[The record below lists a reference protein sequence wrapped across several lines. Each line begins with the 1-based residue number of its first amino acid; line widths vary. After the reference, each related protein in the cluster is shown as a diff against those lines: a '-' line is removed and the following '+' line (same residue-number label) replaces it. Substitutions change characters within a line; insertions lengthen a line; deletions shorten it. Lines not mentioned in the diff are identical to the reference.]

1 MGATGSETVLRTVED
16 GVMTLTLNR
25 PDRLN
30 AFNPAMRDELID
42 AFRDAGQDDSVR
54 VVIVTGAGRAFC
66 AGADLASGGD
76 TFNRAGRATAEDHR
90 DGGGRV
96 ALAMY
101 ECPKPIIAAIN
112 GPAVGVGLTMTLPA
126 DIRLTVPE
134 NKLGFVFLAR
144 GIAPDAC
151 SSWFLPRIVGV
162 SKAME
167 WFATARV
174 FGTEEA
180 LHAGLVSEV
189 LDPEALLPRA
199 GELADEI
206 IGRTGAVSVALARAL
221 VWRMLGAADPYEAHR
236 LESLAIFHMGQSA
249 DAEEGV
255 SSFLE
260 KRAPRFPLKVS
271 RDMPPFYPWWDGT
284 DS

>member
-1 MGATGSETVLRTVED
+1 MSGETVLREIRD

-30 AFNPAMRDELID
+30 AFNPDMRDALIA
-42 AFRDAGQDDSVR
+42 AFSDAGADDDVR
-54 VVIVTGAGRAFC
+54 VVILTGAGRAFC
-66 AGADLASGGD
+66 AGADLESGGD
-76 TFNRAGRATAEDHR
+76 TFNRAGRSAEAHR

-96 ALAMY
+96 TLAMFD
-101 ECPKPIIAAIN
+101 CPKPIIAAIN

-126 DIRLTVPE
+126 DIRLTVPG

-162 SKAME
+162 SRAME

-174 FGTEEA
+174 FGSEEA
-180 LHAGLVSEV
+180 RDSGLVSE
-189 LDPEALLPRA
+189 LLEPAALLRRA
-199 GELADEI
+199 RELAAEI
-206 IGRTGAVSVALARAL
+206 TENAGAVSVALARAL
-221 VWRMLGAADPYEAHR
+221 VWRMLGAPGPEVAHR
-236 LESLAIFHMGQSA
+236 LESKAIWYMGQSA

-255 SSFLE
+255 TSFLE
-260 KRAPRFPLKVS
+260 KRRPAFPLRVS
-271 RDMPPFYPWWDGT
+271 CDMPPFYPWWKDG
-284 DS
+284 D

>member
-1 MGATGSETVLRTVED
+1 MSEQTILTQIADR
-16 GVMTLTLNR
+16 VMTITLNR

-30 AFNPAMRDELID
+30 AFNPPMRDALIS
-42 AFRDAGQDDSVR
+42 AFKQAGEDDEVR
-54 VVIVTGAGRAFC
+54 VVILTGAGRAFC
-66 AGADLASGGD
+66 AGADLEAGGD
-76 TFNRAGRATAEDHR
+76 TFNRSDRATAETHR

-96 ALAMY
+96 TLAMFD
-101 ECPKPIIAAIN
+101 CPKPIIAAIN

-126 DIRLTVPE
+126 DIRLTVPG

-174 FGTEEA
+174 FDTEEA
-180 LHAGLVSEV
+180 RNAGLVSEV
-189 LDPEALLPRA
+189 LEAERLLPRA
-199 GELADEI
+199 RELAAEI
-206 IGRTGAVSVALARAL
+206 AGNTSAVSVALARAL
-221 VWRMLGAADPYEAHR
+221 VWRMLGAAGPRDAHL
-236 LESLAIFHMGQSA
+236 LESKAIFHMGQSP

-255 SSFLE
+255 KSFLE
-260 KRAPRFPLKVS
+260 KRKAEFPMRVS
-271 RDMPPFYPWWDGT
+271 SDMPPFYPWWENR
-284 DS
+284 

>member
-1 MGATGSETVLRTVED
+1 
-16 GVMTLTLNR
+16 
-25 PDRLN
+25 
-30 AFNPAMRDELID
+30 MRDALIE
-42 AFRDAGQDDSVR
+42 AYAGAGRNDDVR
-54 VVIVTGAGRAFC
+54 VVILTGAGRAFC
-66 AGADLASGGD
+66 AGADLESGGD
-76 TFNRAGRATAEDHR
+76 TFNRAERSAEAHR

-96 ALAMY
+96 TLAMFD
-101 ECPKPIIAAIN
+101 CPKPIIAAIN

-126 DIRLTVPE
+126 DIRLTVPD

-180 LHAGLVSEV
+180 REAGLVSEV
-189 LDPEALLPRA
+189 LGQDALLPRA
-199 GELADEI
+199 RELAAEI
-206 IGRTGAVSVALARAL
+206 AENTGAVSVALARAL
-221 VWRMLGAADPYEAHR
+221 VWRMLGASGPREAHL
-236 LESLAIFHMGQSA
+236 LESRAIWHMGQSA

-255 SSFLE
+255 TSFLQ
-260 KRAPRFPLKVS
+260 KRKPRFPLRVS
-271 RDMPPFYPWWDGT
+271 EDMPPFYPWWQDEH
-284 DS
+284 

>member
-1 MGATGSETVLRTVED
+1 MGTADGETILRSVDD
-16 GVMTLTLNR
+16 GVMTITLNR

-30 AFNPAMRDELID
+30 AFNPAMRDALIEAYRYAGEDD
-42 AFRDAGQDDSVR
+42 AVR
-54 VVIVTGAGRAFC
+54 VVILTGAGRAFC

-76 TFNRAGRATAEDHR
+76 TFNRAERATAESHR

-96 ALAMY
+96 TLAMY

-126 DIRLTVPE
+126 DIRLTVPD

-174 FGTEEA
+174 FGTGEA
-180 LHAGLVSEV
+180 RDAGLVSEV
-189 LDPEALLPRA
+189 LEPDALLPRA
-199 GELADEI
+199 RELAAEI
-206 IGRTGAVSVALARAL
+206 AGSTGAVSVALARAL
-221 VWRMLGAADPYEAHR
+221 VWRMLGAADPYDAHR
-236 LESLAIFHMGQSA
+236 LESRAIYYMGQSA
-249 DAEEGV
+249 DAQEGV
-255 SSFLE
+255 KSFLE
-260 KRAPRFPLKVS
+260 KRRPRFPLKVS
-271 RDMPPFYPWWDGT
+271 EDMPPFYPWWDEPE
-284 DS
+284 D